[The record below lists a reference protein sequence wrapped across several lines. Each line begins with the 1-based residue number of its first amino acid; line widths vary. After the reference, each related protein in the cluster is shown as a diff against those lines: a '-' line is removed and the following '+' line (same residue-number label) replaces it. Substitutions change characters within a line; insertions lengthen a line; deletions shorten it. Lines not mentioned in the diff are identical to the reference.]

1 MKIYFE
7 SLGCDKNLADSEQI
21 LGMLESEGYEII
33 QDEEEAD
40 IAVVNSCCF
49 ILDAK
54 QESIE
59 SILRLSGYKNTG
71 SLKYLIVC
79 GCLAQRYK
87 DEILKEIPEVD
98 AVIGS
103 TAYEELIHVIRKL
116 DEGNKCL
123 EIKPLDYLPQDK
135 YDRFVNVESFVSYLK
150 IAEGCDKRCSY
161 CIIPSLKGRYRSVP
175 MERLVSQ
182 AEYLAK
188 NGCVELI
195 LVAQETTL
203 YGQDIYGK
211 KSLSKLLSE
220 LSNIEG
226 IHWIR
231 IMYCYPEEIDEEL
244 ITAIKENPKVL
255 HYLDMPI
262 QHANDRILKK
272 MGRRT
277 SKEDLINLV
286 TRLRKEIPDIVLRTT
301 FITGFP
307 SETDEEFEELLDF
320 VYDMEFNR
328 TGAFAYSA
336 EEDTPAASFE
346 GQISE
351 QIKEERRDALMELA
365 RDIAFSNASSM
376 IGEELEV
383 IIDGYLPEDGM
394 YIARSYMDA
403 PSIDSCIYVK
413 ADRPHVSGEF
423 INVIIES
430 SDGYDLNAREIG
442 IDK

>member
-21 LGMLESEGYEII
+21 LGMLETEGYEIV
-33 QDEEEAD
+33 QDEDEAD
-40 IAVVNSCCF
+40 IAIVNSCCF

-59 SILRLSGYKNTG
+59 ALIRLAGLKNTG
-71 SLKYLIVC
+71 SLRYLLVC

-87 DEILKEIPEVD
+87 DEILQEIPEVD
-98 AVIGS
+98 AVIGT
-103 TAYEELIHVIRKL
+103 TAYEELVNILNKL
-116 DEGNKCL
+116 VQGERCVEL
-123 EIKPLDYLPQDK
+123 KPLDYLPKDEYKRMITAQ
-135 YDRFVNVESFVSYLK
+135 SFVSYLK

-175 MERLVSQ
+175 MERLISQ
-182 AEYLAK
+182 AEYLAS

-203 YGQDIYGK
+203 YGKDLYGR
-211 KSLSKLLSE
+211 KSLPKLLSE
-220 LSNIEG
+220 LSKIEG

-244 ITAIKENPKVL
+244 IAAVRDIPKVL
-255 HYLDMPI
+255 HYLDMPV

-277 SKEDLINLV
+277 TEKELKELIG
-286 TRLRKEIPDIVLRTT
+286 RLRTEIPDIALRTT

-320 VYDMEFNR
+320 VYDMEFDR
-328 TGAFAYSA
+328 TGAFPYSA
-336 EEDTPAASFE
+336 EEGTPAASFD
-346 GQISE
+346 GQIDEDVRES
-351 QIKEERRDALMELA
+351 RRDALMELA
-365 RDIAFSNASSM
+365 ADIAFDKAAGM
-376 IGEELEV
+376 TGRVLEV
-383 IIDGYLPEDGM
+383 IVDGYLPEEDV
-394 YIARSYMDA
+394 YAARSYMDA
-403 PSIDSCIYVK
+403 PSVDSCVFVK
-413 ADRPHVSGEF
+413 AERPHVSGEF
-423 INVIIES
+423 ITVKIEE
-430 SDGYDLNAREIG
+430 SDGYDLKAVEVL
-442 IDK
+442 